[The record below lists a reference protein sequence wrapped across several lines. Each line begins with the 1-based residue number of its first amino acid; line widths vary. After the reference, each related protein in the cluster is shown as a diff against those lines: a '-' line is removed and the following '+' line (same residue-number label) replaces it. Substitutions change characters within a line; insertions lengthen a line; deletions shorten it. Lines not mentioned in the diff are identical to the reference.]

1 MYTPGTLLRLAREE
15 RKLSISDVKQFAKI
29 RESAIMA
36 METDEFERFPA
47 AYMQTFLP
55 SYADFLGVPQY
66 KLAEAFKA
74 TLPEYGYLARSLYSR
89 TLQQI
94 AFAQMQMELVRQNPP
109 LLTRAATAARKHSA
123 RLVVVLIAFVL
134 GWSVMT
140 SDISL
145 IGTLF
150 ANRFVSTP
158 EDMRGTPF
166 TEITDSIP
174 YGTNNET
181 SASGAEALK
190 INEHPNGAEEQTQ
203 QMQTIHLASL
213 LNVHVDMDALKAVAF
228 KQTEAATRSVGTALV
243 SAVDEIAPPEPMSA
257 PLDASR
263 RSISSIASSMLAREP
278 RVSDAPAP
286 VQLPSSRITEAA
298 IEQHS
303 EHGAPSGQVLVAG
316 VENEPL
322 SASVSSSLKRKR
334 AIARVLALTASFG
347 ANKGAHTIENV
358 ETVALKMLPIEQVQL
373 IIPAM
378 HPSQEYQLR
387 QAAMKKIP
395 LPTIIIPAAS
405 ADNQGQE

>member
-15 RKLSISDVKQFAKI
+15 RKLTISDVKQFAKI

-94 AFAQMQMELVRQNPP
+94 AFAQMQMEIARQNPP
-109 LLTRAATAARKHSA
+109 LMTQARAAARKHSA

-174 YGTNNET
+174 YGTKV
-181 SASGAEALK
+181 SGAEALK
-190 INEHPNGAEEQTQ
+190 INEHSSGAEEQAQ
-203 QMQTIHLASL
+203 QMETIHLASL

-228 KQTEAATRSVGTALV
+228 KQTEAATHSVGTALV

-257 PLDASR
+257 PFDASH
-263 RSISSIASSMLAREP
+263 RSISSIAASMLAREP
-278 RVSDAPAP
+278 RLSDAPAS

-322 SASVSSSLKRKR
+322 SASVNSSLKHKR
-334 AIARVLALTASFG
+334 AIALTASFG
-347 ANKGAHTIENV
+347 ANKGAHVVENV

-395 LPTIIIPAAS
+395 LPTIIIPAAN
-405 ADNQGQE
+405 ADNHGQE

>member
-94 AFAQMQMELVRQNPP
+94 AFAQMQMEITRQNPP
-109 LLTRAATAARKHSA
+109 FVTRARAAARKHSA
-123 RLVVVLIAFVL
+123 RIVVVLIAFVL

-140 SDISL
+140 SDVSL

-150 ANRFVSTP
+150 ASRFVSTP

-166 TEITDSIP
+166 TEITDSLP
-174 YGTNNET
+174 KRTTG
-181 SASGAEALK
+181 SGAEALK
-190 INEHPNGAEEQTQ
+190 TNEPTGETEEQTQ

-213 LNVHVDMDALKAVAF
+213 LNIHVDMDALKAVAF

-243 SAVDEIAPPEPMSA
+243 TVVDEIAPPEPMSA

-263 RSISSIASSMLAREP
+263 RSISSIAASMLARES
-278 RVSDAPAP
+278 RIAEGSAP
-286 VQLPSSRITEAA
+286 VHLPISRITEAA

-322 SASVSSSLKRKR
+322 SASVHSSVKRKR
-334 AIARVLALTASFG
+334 AITRVLALTASLG
-347 ANKGAHTIENV
+347 RSAGRTLTV
-358 ETVALKMLPIEQVQL
+358 EMVALKLLPIEPVQL
-373 IIPAM
+373 IVPAM
-378 HPSQEYQLR
+378 HPSREYQLR

-395 LPTIIIPAAS
+395 LPIIIIPTAN